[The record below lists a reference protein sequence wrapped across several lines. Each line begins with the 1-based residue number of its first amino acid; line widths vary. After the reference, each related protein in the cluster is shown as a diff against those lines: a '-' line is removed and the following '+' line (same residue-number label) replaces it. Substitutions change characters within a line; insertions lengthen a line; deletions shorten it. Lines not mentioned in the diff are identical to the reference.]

1 MRKNWLIYIALL
13 FSGVASAQ
21 SIVCEKQGL
30 TAVTLDEG
38 FAAVKFVSHQA
49 DWVIT
54 PVQVQKNDVAIP
66 CTMSADGKMYTYEFH
81 TNIVG
86 APERTYVLGRRGSAI
101 TDQCVVKSLRRGFC
115 VTYSLEEQ
123 KDSLQRM
130 ELQPGKTSRYMVKG
144 AENKACVELTTVVG
158 ELKVSTPWTINETKS
173 DNGARVISVIVD
185 VEALTTMKQELDSLS
200 QKLDDLEKAGRYS
213 EMESLMAL
221 VDKKSAEYDSKSEIY
236 IGGDGIKTITVPLAD
251 LTKKE
256 LRRYVVI
263 SITESYDMLLAHARK
278 LRDER
283 VSHTESSYYDAAR
296 IAYDKALEHKDIPY
310 DQISVVRE
318 ERNDMAFLRKKSYFA
333 ELAQT
338 KADDAKKA
346 NGWESADVYKYL
358 MARGR
363 FLKDILDVH
372 PEITGF
378 RKLYEENQKLVLDH
392 PGSTGNDTITTPV
405 HRQVISGRVVKGSSF
420 LLSVGGLR
428 VFSAKKYEKNKDE
441 DLVEIGKT
449 KSDGSFRIP
458 LKESTHYILFEG
470 ERKSHAIDE
479 KTGNMGTLTLEH

>member
-1 MRKNWLIYIALL
+1 MKRSLLIYFALL

-66 CTMSADGKMYTYEFH
+66 RTMSADGKTYTYEFH

-86 APERTYVLGRRGSAI
+86 APERTYMLGRRGSAI

-144 AENKACVELTTVVG
+144 AENKACVELTTVVD

-185 VEALTTMKQELDSLS
+185 VEALTAMKQELDSLS

-221 VDKKSAEYDSKSEIY
+221 VDKKSAEYDSKSEIS
-236 IGGDGIKTITVPLAD
+236 IGGDGIKTIIVPLAD

-263 SITESYDMLLAHARK
+263 SITESFDMLLAHARK

-283 VSHTESSYYDAAR
+283 VSHTESSYYHAALT
-296 IAYDKALEHKDIPY
+296 AYDKALKSNDIPK
-310 DQISVVRE
+310 DKSSAIQE
-318 ERNDMAFLRKKSYFA
+318 ESNDMRFLRQNSFFA
-333 ELAQT
+333 ERAQVIVD
-338 KADDAKKA
+338 KMEEKY
-346 NGWESADVYKYL
+346 GWESDSVYKYL
-358 MARGR
+358 SFRCEA
-363 FLKDILDVH
+363 LKRIVEKH

-378 RKLYEENQKLVLDH
+378 RKMYEESEEIVSNH
-392 PGSTGNDTITTPV
+392 PKYKVTETVTTTV

-458 LKESTHYILFEG
+458 LKESTRYILFEG
-470 ERKSHAIDE
+470 ERKSHVINE
-479 KTGNMGTLTLEH
+479 NTGNMGTLTLEH